1 MFCVKIKTAIY
12 NRHLSVS
19 IQKTYQPTCL
29 LVTWIV
35 WRRMKTSNIIRAGI
49 KIRNEVVWKS
59 SFVSQSIKYH
69 RLRRK
74 KIAVYFYRWIVFVFI
89 YANPV
94 LFHLQKFSPILLMF
108 SLLFFRFAAFFVCT
122 NIKCVR
128 SAYNVDEQITFTL
141 NLCKNFRFFFAFRRK
156 TRRFAWNYV
165 AL

>member
-74 KIAVYFYRWIVFVFI
+74 KLPFI
-89 YANPV
+89 FTDESY
-94 LFHLQKFSPILLMF
+94 LFLYMRIQFSFICKNSLRF
-108 SLLFFRFAAFFVCT
+108 SLCFR
-122 NIKCVR
+122 
-128 SAYNVDEQITFTL
+128 Y
-141 NLCKNFRFFFAFRRK
+141 FFFGLLLFL
-156 TRRFAWNYV
+156 FAQISNVLGQLTTWTSKSH
-165 AL
+165 LL